1 MTELKQTLE
10 DVFAIISAVPVTGDG
25 ADMIAA
31 ARKKLRDAYKLLEKE
46 EADHG

>member
-1 MTELKQTLE
+1 MTELMQTLE

-31 ARKKLRDAYKLLEKE
+31 ARKKLRDAYQLLDREEKG
-46 EADHG
+46 DG